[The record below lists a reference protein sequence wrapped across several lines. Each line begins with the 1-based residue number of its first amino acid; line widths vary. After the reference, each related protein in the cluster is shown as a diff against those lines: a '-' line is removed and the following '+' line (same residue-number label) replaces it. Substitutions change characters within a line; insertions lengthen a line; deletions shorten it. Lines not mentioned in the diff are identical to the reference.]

1 MDAFPTL
8 SLRSVVQH
16 GMACQE
22 CLVWAAPHFHVR
34 NHILCTDQL
43 LCHWCYMAWIGGCI
57 DVNCP
62 LCT

>member
-1 MDAFPTL
+1 MDRTDL
-8 SLRSVVQH
+8 LTLRSVLRYSDSCDE
-16 GMACQE
+16 CQIS
-22 CLVWAAPHFHVR
+22 AAPHYHVR
-34 NHILCTDQL
+34 NHVLCTNQR